1 MNKKLA
7 TVLAATCVLGATTAF
22 AANPF
27 SDVQP
32 SDWAYQ
38 AVEQLADEGII
49 IGYPDGTF
57 GGERNITRY
66 EMAQMVA
73 RAMAHEDMA
82 NAEQQA
88 QINRLANEFASEL
101 NSLGVRVT
109 NLENRIGNVKLTG
122 DARVRWAGTE
132 DNEKF
137 DMRARLNFNAK
148 VSDSTS
154 VFAQLSTG
162 NFGFD
167 KDDATLSVDELSVAH
182 NVGELQLVGGA
193 YTETL
198 GETGYWYD
206 DRVDGVKVAYDN
218 GGVYAVAGYGKFKA
232 TDVSAAI
239 KAENARDLAAET
251 AKAIDKSADV
261 KAKVD
266 AEKQPKKDLEDA
278 QKATKEKAAEKD
290 KLANKDEKDLFGFDK
305 ALLEAQAKK
314 DAVDNDPKAKQE
326 AKDAAA
332 KALAAAQKKVD
343 DQKLKVTD
351 QGKQGEIHQKA
362 KDLFDAENAQAD
374 KQKKYDAA
382 LAATKA
388 EKEKVAA
395 ATKADFDAKRARPL
409 DPNVL
414 EAGYGVLGYRGDNF
428 GLQGVYIHTV
438 GAAASNARID
448 GIWGVG
454 ASVKADMF
462 KLSGDYFTVNGKD
475 VRSDSKFWV
484 ARVDVGNLSSK
495 RGTWNIYADYIDAE
509 EFSHFGGS
517 GSDRPVLDNIK
528 GWSVGAAF
536 MIADNTKLQGMYTF
550 DNEDQNGK
558 SYDDYSMVQLVY
570 KF

>member
-66 EMAQMVA
+66 EMAQLVA

-88 QINRLANEFASEL
+88 QINRLANEFANEL

-109 NLENRIGNVKLTG
+109 NLENRLGNVTIKG
-122 DARVRWAGTE
+122 DARIRWAGTE

-148 VSDSTS
+148 VADNTS
-154 VFAQLSTG
+154 AHARLTTG
-162 NFGFD
+162 NFGLD
-167 KDDATLSVDELSVAH
+167 KDDASLAVDRLYVQHKA
-182 NVGELQLVGGA
+182 GDLQLVGGA
-193 YTETL
+193 YAETL

-218 GGVYAVAGYGKFKA
+218 GGVYAVAGYGKFKG

-251 AKAIDKSADV
+251 AKAIADSADV
-261 KAKVD
+261 KAKVEG
-266 AEKQPKKDLEDA
+266 EKQPKQDLEKA

-290 KLANKDEKDLFGFDK
+290 KLANKDEKDLFDFEK
-305 ALLEAQAKK
+305 ALLKANAKK
-314 DAVDNDPKAKQE
+314 AEVDADQNAKQE

-332 KALAAAQKKVD
+332 KAVTDAQKKVNE
-343 DQKLKVTD
+343 QKQKVTD
-351 QGKQGEIHQKA
+351 QNKQTAIQQKA

-374 KQKKYDAA
+374 KQNAYNAA

-438 GAAASNARID
+438 GTAASNARID

-475 VRSDSKFWV
+475 VRPDSKFWV

-509 EFSHFGGS
+509 QFSHFGGTTS
-517 GSDRPVLDNIK
+517 NRNVTDNIK
-528 GWSVGAAF
+528 GWAVGGAF
-536 MIADNTKLQGMYTF
+536 MIADNTKLEGMYAF
-550 DNEDQNGK
+550 DNEDQDGK
-558 SYDDYSMVQLVY
+558 SYDDYSLVQLVY